1 MKRVAV
7 LSALVVFGL
16 VATLSRTVAQGNVA
30 EIEQVK
36 SNLYVIT
43 GGGGNTA
50 AFVTGDGVVVVDTKN
65 PGWGDAILDKIRTVT
80 DQPVTMIVNTH
91 THGDHVGSN
100 IDFSLPVEIVA
111 HANTRTNMER
121 MEAFQSASGRRYLP
135 GRTYQDRLTLLDG
148 DDRIDLY
155 HFGAGHTSGDSIV
168 VFPALGVAHTGD
180 LFAWK
185 GVPYID
191 VGNGGSGVQ
200 YPRTLLAAADGIRG
214 VDTVIPGH
222 SPVMTWADF
231 REFGEF
237 NRDFLAAVERGKG
250 EGKSA
255 AEAAASLNLPARYAN
270 YAMSRG
276 NLTSAESNAE
286 KIYAELDN

>member
-1 MKRVAV
+1 MRRITV
-7 LSALVVFGL
+7 L
-16 VATLSRTVAQGNVA
+16 VALAAIGLAAAMSRPAAQENVA

-36 SNLYVIT
+36 DNLYVIT

-50 AFVTGDGVVVVDTKN
+50 ALVTDGGVVVVDTKN
-65 PGWGDAILDKIRTVT
+65 PGWGEAILERIRTVT
-80 DQPVTMIVNTH
+80 DEPVTMIINTH

-100 IDFSLPVEIVA
+100 VDFAQPVEVVA

-121 MEAFQSASGRRYLP
+121 MPAFQSAAGRRYLP
-135 GRTYQDRLTLLDG
+135 GRTYEDRLTLLDG

-155 HFGAGHTSGDSIV
+155 HFGPGHTSGDSIV
-168 VFPALGVAHTGD
+168 VFTGLGVAHTGD

-191 VGNGGSGVQ
+191 VNNGGSGVG
-200 YPRTLLAAADGIRG
+200 YGRTVLAAADGITG
-214 VDTVIPGH
+214 VDMVIPGH

-237 NRDFLAAVERGKG
+237 NRDFLAAVEAGRAAGR
-250 EGKSA
+250 SA
-255 AEAAASLNLPARYAN
+255 AETAASLDLPERYAN

-276 NLTSAESNAE
+276 ALTSAEDNAA
-286 KIYAELDN
+286 KIYAELE

>member
-1 MKRVAV
+1 MRRLMV
-7 LSALVVFGL
+7 LSALIVLGL
-16 VATLSRTVAQGNVA
+16 VVTLGRPVAQGNVA

-36 SNLYVIT
+36 GNLYVIT

-50 AFVTGDGVVVVDTKN
+50 AFLTDGGVVVVDTKN

-80 DQPVTMIVNTH
+80 DKPVTMIVNTH

-111 HANTRTNMER
+111 HTNTKSNMER
-121 MEAFQSASGRRYLP
+121 MEPFQSVTGRQYLP
-135 GRTYQDRLTLLDG
+135 SRTYQDRLTLLDG

-155 HFGAGHTSGDSIV
+155 HFGSGHTSGDSVV
-168 VFPALGVAHTGD
+168 VFRALGVAHTGD

-191 VGNGGSGVQ
+191 VDNGGSGVQ
-200 YPRTLLAAADGIRG
+200 YPSTVLAAVDSIRG

-237 NRDFLAAVERGKG
+237 NRDFLAAVERGKA

-276 NLTSAESNAE
+276 NLTSAEANAE
-286 KIYAELDN
+286 KIYAELD